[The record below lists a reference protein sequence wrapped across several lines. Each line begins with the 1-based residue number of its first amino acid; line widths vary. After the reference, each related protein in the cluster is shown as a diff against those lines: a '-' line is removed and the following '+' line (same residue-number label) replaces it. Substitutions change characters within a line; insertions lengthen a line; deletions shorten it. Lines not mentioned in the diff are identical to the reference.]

1 MKTDHLIIQ
10 TSAGLFDVTLTVT
23 TVPADDVGPAHKK
36 YHYELPGGRVSSYG
50 VAALELTRCS
60 KRRSNDT
67 ARQKQSV
74 YTLPFARVIAKIFRK
89 SHPRRHP

>member
-50 VAALELTRCS
+50 YTRKEALAELLTH
-60 KRRSNDT
+60 
-67 ARQKQSV
+67 
-74 YTLPFARVIAKIFRK
+74 AKNEGWK
-89 SHPRRHP
+89 VLQPLN